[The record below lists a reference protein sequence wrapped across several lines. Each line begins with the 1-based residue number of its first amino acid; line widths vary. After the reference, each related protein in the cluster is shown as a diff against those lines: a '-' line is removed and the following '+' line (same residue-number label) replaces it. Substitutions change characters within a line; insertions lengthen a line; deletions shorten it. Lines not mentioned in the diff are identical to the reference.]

1 MAQEKVKVKAGMGGT
16 GGGRWC
22 TRDIA
27 KKASRV
33 KRRQQDKKAIK
44 EVN

>member
-1 MAQEKVKVKAGMGGT
+1 MAQEKVKVKSGMGGT

-22 TRDIA
+22 TREIA
-27 KKASRV
+27 KKSCNI
-33 KRRQQDKKAIK
+33 KRRREDKKAAR